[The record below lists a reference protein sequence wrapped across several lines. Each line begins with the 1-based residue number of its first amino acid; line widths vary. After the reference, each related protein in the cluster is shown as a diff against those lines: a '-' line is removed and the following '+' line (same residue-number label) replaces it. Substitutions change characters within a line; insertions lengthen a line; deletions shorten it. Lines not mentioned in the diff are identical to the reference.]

1 MLGFGN
7 TELILFQTSKELLE
21 NASDSIRMLD
31 PGQIGM
37 EPRIE
42 LILDFSDPNLCAL
55 ICNDTGIGIKSAT
68 MMFKCFNSSKE
79 FMKPEEERLNIKEES
94 SFDDIKNRNKRFTHP
109 SQWQIWDWLK
119 CMLTLFLLEKRQSPN
134 RSPI

>member
-55 ICNDTGIGIKSAT
+55 ICNDTVIGIK
-68 MMFKCFNSSKE
+68 
-79 FMKPEEERLNIKEES
+79 
-94 SFDDIKNRNKRFTHP
+94 
-109 SQWQIWDWLK
+109 
-119 CMLTLFLLEKRQSPN
+119 
-134 RSPI
+134 